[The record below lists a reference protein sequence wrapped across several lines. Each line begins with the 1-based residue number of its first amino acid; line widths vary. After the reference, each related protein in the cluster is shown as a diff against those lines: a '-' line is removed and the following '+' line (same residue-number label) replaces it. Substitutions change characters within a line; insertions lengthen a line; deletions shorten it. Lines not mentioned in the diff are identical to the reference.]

1 MTDYN
6 NEVFDVNGDED
17 SENEDPVLDTKWLEE
32 FDLIDKDY
40 AQYYKEDLT
49 NISMQYIYVNKKDE
63 IEEIKRD
70 IIALKNPNYIS
81 REELVGI
88 LKRRSYNT
96 NKRYTVLSILKYNID
111 IEPDDISHFLV
122 QPTIDDNDSNI
133 FLNKVQHIDAIPL
146 NKTISIFKDLNDII
160 IIFYEKSNQLNQ
172 TKKIYIKPSTTSLLS
187 SKSRRHK
194 KTARLHYTSM
204 I

>member
-1 MTDYN
+1 MTDHN
-6 NEVFDVNGDED
+6 NEDSSD
-17 SENEDPVLDTKWLEE
+17 SEIEDPILDTKWLEE

-40 AQYYKEDLT
+40 AQYYKEDVN

-63 IEEIKRD
+63 IEEIKKD
-70 IIALKNPNYIS
+70 VIALKSPNYIS

-111 IEPDDISHFLV
+111 IEPEDISHFLV
-122 QPTIDDNDSNI
+122 QSSIDNNSFNI
-133 FLNKVQHIDAIPL
+133 FLNKVHNIDAIPL
-146 NKTISIFKDLNDII
+146 NKTISIFRDLNDII

-172 TKKIYIKPSTTSLLS
+172 TKKIYIKPTTSSLLS
-187 SKSRRHK
+187 SKSKRHK
-194 KTARLHYTSM
+194 KTARLHYAS
-204 I
+204 IL